1 MEPRLGAAMQRASP
15 YLRISTRASTHARS
29 ACTARLRPCLLRSA
43 VRPGDFDACVR
54 SPEEFERLMIEDMG
68 VLLVL
73 SAWHPQLALP
83 ILWQL
88 RQNGL

>member
-1 MEPRLGAAMQRASP
+1 
-15 YLRISTRASTHARS
+15 
-29 ACTARLRPCLLRSA
+29 
-43 VRPGDFDACVR
+43 
-54 SPEEFERLMIEDMG
+54 MIEDMG